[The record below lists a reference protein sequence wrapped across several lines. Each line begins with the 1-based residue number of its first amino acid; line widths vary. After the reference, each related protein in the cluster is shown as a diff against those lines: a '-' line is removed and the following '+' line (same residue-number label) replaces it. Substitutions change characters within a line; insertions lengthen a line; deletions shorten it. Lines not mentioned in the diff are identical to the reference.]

1 MSTVDSLL
9 PLIANNIKT
18 VQHVIPK
25 KDKRILLSMAKQLTI
40 GVFLTENQGNL
51 LIKIIKE
58 NITPMTTVIPD
69 VKNTIE
75 EPTWSKSFR
84 EVNRFKK
91 IFISSEFPNSF
102 VVEFSF
108 NTRLRDKI
116 SQVNHRL
123 RGNISSL
130 GSKYVITLTE
140 ENLSL
145 IADLFQ
151 NDEFDVDPK
160 ISDFLQEIEEIKKN
174 TKNPFDIF
182 DLKSEKLKL
191 VVERELGSEY
201 STNLQLLQDRK
212 IRHQYK
218 NHQKIPEFSLED
230 KVANREGRK
239 IFIHSEHTDFTQ
251 VLGALKKLNRLPAML
266 IFEGHNSV
274 KDKKYLKLVENAVNG
289 IGIDNDIGIYF
300 RYNKENDKEEF
311 NQTISSLGYNK
322 DLTSTTAIAGISNN
336 KIPKFMIKS
345 VWKPQTVISFTS
357 SFKSNKSYVYCS
369 DVDLIIYYGN
379 SQPLDEEVNAI
390 V

>member
-18 VQHVIPK
+18 VEHVIPK

-69 VKNTIE
+69 VENTIE
-75 EPTWSKSFR
+75 EPMWSKSFR

-116 SQVNHRL
+116 SQANHRL
-123 RGNISSL
+123 RGNISSI
-130 GSKYVITLTE
+130 GSKYIITLTE
-140 ENLSL
+140 GNLSL
-145 IADLFQ
+145 ISDLFQ
-151 NDEFDVDPK
+151 NDGFDVDPK

-174 TKNPFDIF
+174 TKNPFDVF
-182 DLKSEKLKL
+182 DLKSEKVKL
-191 VVERELGSEY
+191 AVEQELSVEY
-201 STNLQLLQDRK
+201 LTDLRLLQDRK

-230 KVANREGRK
+230 KVANRQGRK
-239 IFIHSEHTDFTQ
+239 IFIHSEHTDFTR
-251 VLGALKKLNRLPAML
+251 VVDALKKLNRFPAML
-266 IFEGHNSV
+266 VFEGHNSV
-274 KDKKYLKLVENAVNG
+274 KDKKYLKLVENAVKEL
-289 IGIDNDIGIYF
+289 GIDNNIGIYF

-322 DLTSTTAIAGISNN
+322 DLTGTTAIAGISNN

-345 VWKPQTVISFTS
+345 GWKPQTVISFTT

-379 SQPLDEEVNAI
+379 NQPLDEEVNAI

>member
-9 PLIANNIKT
+9 PLIASNIKT
-18 VQHVIPK
+18 VEHVIPK
-25 KDKRILLSMAKQLTI
+25 KDKRILLSMAKQLTV

-51 LIKIIKE
+51 LVKIIKE
-58 NITPMTTVIPD
+58 NIASMIAVIPD

-91 IFISSEFPNSF
+91 IFLSSEFPNCF

-116 SQVNHRL
+116 SQANHSL
-123 RGNISSL
+123 RGNISFN
-130 GSKYVITLTE
+130 GSKYVITMTE

-151 NDEFDVDPK
+151 NDGFDIDPK
-160 ISDFLQEIEEIKKN
+160 ISGFLQEIEEIKKT

-182 DLKSEKLKL
+182 DLKSEKVKL
-191 VVERELGSEY
+191 AVEQELTVEY
-201 STNLQLLQDRK
+201 LTNLQLLQDRK

-251 VLGALKKLNRLPAML
+251 VVDVLKKLNRLPAML

-274 KDKKYLKLVENAVNG
+274 KDKKYLKLVETAVRDLG
-289 IGIDNDIGIYF
+289 IGNDIGIYF

-322 DLTSTTAIAGISNN
+322 ELTGTTAIAGISNN

-345 VWKPQTVISFTS
+345 GWKPQTVISFTT

>member
-1 MSTVDSLL
+1 M
-9 PLIANNIKT
+9 
-18 VQHVIPK
+18 
-25 KDKRILLSMAKQLTI
+25 
-40 GVFLTENQGNL
+40 
-51 LIKIIKE
+51 
-58 NITPMTTVIPD
+58 
-69 VKNTIE
+69 
-75 EPTWSKSFR
+75 
-84 EVNRFKK
+84 
-91 IFISSEFPNSF
+91 
-102 VVEFSF
+102 
-108 NTRLRDKI
+108 
-116 SQVNHRL
+116 
-123 RGNISSL
+123 
-130 GSKYVITLTE
+130 
-140 ENLSL
+140 
-145 IADLFQ
+145 
-151 NDEFDVDPK
+151 
-160 ISDFLQEIEEIKKN
+160 
-174 TKNPFDIF
+174 
-182 DLKSEKLKL
+182 
-191 VVERELGSEY
+191 ERELGAEY

-239 IFIHSEHTDFTQ
+239 IFIHSEHIDFTQ
-251 VLGALKKLNRLPAML
+251 VMGALKKLNRLPAML

-274 KDKKYLKLVENAVNG
+274 KDKKYLKLVENAVKYL
-289 IGIDNDIGIYF
+289 GIDNDIGIYF

-345 VWKPQTVISFTS
+345 GWKPQTVISFTS

>member
-345 VWKPQTVISFTS
+345 GWKPQTVISFTS

>member
-18 VQHVIPK
+18 VEHVIPK

-151 NDEFDVDPK
+151 NDEFDLDPK

-182 DLKSEKLKL
+182 DLKSEKLKST
-191 VVERELGSEY
+191 VERELGAEY

-239 IFIHSEHTDFTQ
+239 IFIHSEHIDFTQ
-251 VLGALKKLNRLPAML
+251 VMGALKKLNRLPAML

-274 KDKKYLKLVENAVNG
+274 KDKKYLKLVENAVKYL
-289 IGIDNDIGIYF
+289 GIDNDIGIYF

-345 VWKPQTVISFTS
+345 GWKPQTVISFTS